1 MFSLARCLPEGFPV
15 DMLRKDAYTGLTATP
30 KWLPPKWFYD
40 GIGSEL
46 FEMITELPEYYPA
59 RAERAILARNADQ
72 IPAISGAHTLVELG
86 SGSSAKTRLLLDA
99 LASGGTLRRYVP
111 VDVSESALTAAG
123 ARLGQRYP
131 SLAVRA
137 IVADFERDLAQLPL
151 MPVRPQLIAFLG
163 STIGNMLPG
172 QRARFLAR
180 LRAILR
186 PGDTLLLGTDLVKD
200 PATLI
205 AAYDDPAGVTADF
218 NKNVLTVLNRELW
231 ASFDLTTFDH
241 VAVWDPYR
249 EWIEMRLRS
258 TRAQTVDL
266 PFLGLTI
273 EFSDGE
279 EIRTEISAKFRRD
292 GITAELAAAG
302 LTLQQWWTD
311 PDGLYGVSLS
321 VPT

>member
-1 MFSLARCLPEGFPV
+1 MFSLARCLPPGFPG
-15 DMLRKDAYTGLTATP
+15 DALRKDAHTGLTATP

-40 GIGSEL
+40 AIGSEL

-72 IPAISGAHTLVELG
+72 IAATSQAHTMVELG

-123 ARLGQRYP
+123 ARLSQRYP
-131 SLAVRA
+131 SLPVRA
-137 IVADFERDLAQLPL
+137 VVADFEHDLGQLPL
-151 MPVRPQLIAFLG
+151 MPVRPQMIAFLG
-163 STIGNMLPG
+163 STIGNMLPP

-180 LRAILR
+180 LRASLR

-200 PATLI
+200 PATLV
-205 AAYDDPAGVTADF
+205 AAYDDQDGVTADF

-231 ASFDLTTFDH
+231 AGFDLSSFEH
-241 VAVWDPYR
+241 VAVWDPQH
-249 EWIEMRLRS
+249 EWIEMLLRS
-258 TRAQTVDL
+258 ARAQAVEL
-266 PFLGLTI
+266 PFIGLTI
-273 EFSDGE
+273 EFAAGE

-292 GITAELAAAG
+292 GIAAELAAAG
-302 LTLQQWWTD
+302 LALQNWWTD
-311 PDGLYGVSLS
+311 PGGLYGVSLS